1 MARKTPNTVLFV
13 FLGLCALVAGG
24 VGFWLLSDV
33 SRAKQEAA
41 EAAANPPTL
50 PAGPL
55 QFAMSN
61 STDVTYVALDTVKR
75 SPEGLVTATVV
86 KVGRTV
92 SSIKDAGPLVS
103 QVATVDCAANRIF
116 DGQSGAFTLDGKL
129 LSAAAGYSGKRG
141 RVVEAG
147 DYQVPALC
155 HGQKGHVVEDIK
167 AALRQSQALPVDIA
181 DRAEANPK
189 DHHNWAWLCAAAAR
203 GTWRAQ
209 APGDCDKAVA
219 LRPDDVDGR
228 LDRAYLFLKNRPQ
241 RRGCGGLRQGAG
253 RRSAE
258 RGGHLRAKP
267 DDRDADRGQPCRRGG
282 QQGRPLRGA
291 GDRQGSRRLGRPHL
305 PDPDEPGVPRL
316 LRRGPD

>member
-55 QFAMSN
+55 QFVMSN

-228 LDRAYLFLKNRPQ
+228 LDRAYLFLKIGRNGEAAADFAKVLADDPRNAVAIYG
-241 RRGCGGLRQGAG
+241 RSLMTGMRTGGNLAG
-253 RRSAE
+253 VAAS
-258 RGGHLRAKP
+258 K
-267 DDRDADRGQPCRRGG
+267 ADRCAA
-282 QQGRPLRGA
+282 LAIDKEVA
-291 GDRQGSRRLGRPHL
+291 GWVARTYQIQMSQEFR
-305 PDPDEPGVPRL
+305 VC
-316 LRRGPD
+316 